1 MQMLSHMS
9 SMLQCL
15 SAKVRV
21 EVLAL
26 NLESA
31 VVKTLATHLE
41 LDADEQ
47 ELQKSIV
54 LVTER

>member
-1 MQMLSHMS
+1 MMSHMS
-9 SMLQCL
+9 GTLQCL

-26 NLESA
+26 NLESS
-31 VVKTLATHLE
+31 VIKTLATHLE
-41 LDADEQ
+41 LDLNQQ
-47 ELQKSIV
+47 EFQRSIG

>member
-1 MQMLSHMS
+1 MLSHMS
-9 SMLQCL
+9 STLQCL

-26 NLESA
+26 SVESA

-41 LDADEQ
+41 LDLDQQ
-47 ELQKSIV
+47 EFQRSIGV
-54 LVTER
+54 VTEK